1 MSPVPFLRIE
11 RGDPTDTELAVLAVV
26 FAALMA
32 VPPSG
37 TERVTASVRWLRPER
52 RPAFVPPHSW
62 AA

>member
-1 MSPVPFLRIE
+1 MSPVPVLRIE
-11 RGDPTDTELAVLAVV
+11 HGNPTDTELAVLAAV
-26 FAALMA
+26 FTALMT

-37 TERVTASVRWLRPER
+37 TEPVTASARWLRPER